1 MQMMPISRRSML
13 AGAAAATAAP
23 AFAGVARFAP
33 AGASS
38 GDSATEAM
46 LQQVADQLLAEYPE
60 NASALGIDKGARAPL
75 KYQLTDRSLH
85 GVEKQK
91 AAAVRRS
98 ARLDSVSQSGL
109 GERVRTDLQVARYAH
124 ELALDGY
131 RFPYGDVV
139 VLDNQVS
146 YRNSPYVVTQ
156 NQGAWYEVPDFLDS
170 YHQVKTRSD
179 ADAYLARLNEFA
191 DGLDGET
198 QRIRHDAALGASPP
212 DFILDGA
219 LKQMKGLRA
228 DPSGLATSLAKRSNG
243 IPGDWGTR
251 AQKIV
256 RSRVVPALDRQIA
269 VLERLRAHARPQAGV
284 WKLPDGDAYYAWALR
299 ASTTTPMA
307 PDEVHQ
313 LGLDRL
319 ASLNAQMD
327 SILRARGLTQGSV
340 GERLDA
346 LGKDPSYLYPNTDAG
361 RAQLLDYVNGRV
373 ADIRARLPRA
383 FNTLVPGNLVVKRV
397 PPEIEAGAP
406 GGYAAPGSIDGSV
419 PGYYYINLRDTA
431 DLPKWSLPTLTYHE
445 GIPGHVWQ
453 GEYSYKLPLIRTLLA
468 FNAYSEGWALYA
480 EQLGNELGAYDD
492 DPLGRL
498 GYLQSMAFRA
508 ARLVVDTGMHAK
520 RWSREDA
527 LRWFV
532 AATGQTEGSL
542 RSEIDRY
549 CAWPGQACG
558 YEVGHSTINSLR
570 QKAKAELGPKY
581 DLKAFDDAVVLGG
594 NVPMTV
600 LASNID
606 DYIARAKAA

>member
-1 MQMMPISRRSML
+1 MQSMPLTRRSML
-13 AGAAAATAAP
+13 AGVAAIAAAP
-23 AFAGVARFAP
+23 AFARFAP
-33 AGASS
+33 AAASS
-38 GDSATEAM
+38 DAATVQM
-46 LQQVADQLLAEYPE
+46 LDRMAEQLLAEFPE
-60 NASALGIDKGARAPL
+60 NASALGIDKDARAAL
-75 KYQLTDRSLH
+75 KSRLTDRSLE
-85 GVEKQK
+85 GVHRHKV
-91 AAAVRRS
+91 AAARRLATLES
-98 ARLDSVSQSGL
+98 ASEAGL
-109 GERVRTDLQVARYAH
+109 TDTARTNLEVARYAH
-124 ELALDGY
+124 KVALEGY
-131 RFPYGDVV
+131 RFGYGDLV

-179 ADAYLARLNEFA
+179 ADAYLARLNAFA
-191 DGLDGET
+191 EGLDGET

-219 LKQMKGLRA
+219 LKQMKGLRS
-228 DPSGLATSLAKRSNG
+228 DPSGLATSLARRTKE
-243 IPGDWGTR
+243 IPGDWGER
-251 AQKIV
+251 AERIV
-256 RSRVVPALDRQIA
+256 RAHVVPALDRQIA

-299 ASTTTPMA
+299 ASTTTDMT

-327 SILRARGLTQGSV
+327 SILRGQGLTQGSV

-346 LGKDPSYLYPNTDAG
+346 LGKDPRYLYPNTDAG
-361 RAQLLDYVNGRV
+361 RAQLLEYVNDRV

-406 GGYAAPGSIDGSV
+406 GGYAAPGSIDGTV

-508 ARLVVDTGMHAK
+508 SRLVVDTGMHAK
-520 RWSREDA
+520 HWSRDDA

-558 YEVGHSTINSLR
+558 YEVGHSTINALR
-570 QKAKAELGPKY
+570 DKAKAELGPKY

-606 DYIARAKAA
+606 DYIARAKGV